1 MTTLSAGPDANS
13 DSPGVRHVKRP
24 TPLRESVYE
33 ALTEMI
39 IDGTLERGRHL
50 VEVEL
55 AGMLGVSRQP
65 VREALQRLNN
75 EGWVDLRPGFGA
87 MVHVPAEDEVDQLLA
102 ARAALES
109 ESARLAARNPDKD
122 AVARLRELCKV
133 GATLQE
139 TGDIDGAVRTN
150 GELHGLITQMS
161 GNRFLVDFA
170 GQVDRRVRWYY
181 TPGRTGSRWRLLAR
195 AHPAGEG
202 DQRRRRGQ
210 GRADHARAH
219 RAHPQGVPRPPGR
232 HDARGR
238 PGRREEDHPAPPY
251 RRMNH
256 LYCGWPQYR

>member
-1 MTTLSAGPDANS
+1 MTTLSAGQQSSAGES
-13 DSPGVRHVKRP
+13 AGVRHVKRP

-55 AGMLGVSRQP
+55 AGILGVSRQP

-109 ESARLAARNPDKD
+109 ESARLAARHAGKES
-122 AVARLRELCKV
+122 VAKLRELCRV
-133 GATLQE
+133 GGALHDE
-139 TGDIDGAVRTN
+139 GDIDSAVRTN
-150 GELHGLITQMS
+150 GELHGLISEMS

-181 TPGRTGSRWRLLAR
+181 TPVA
-195 AHPAGEG
+195 PV
-202 DQRRRRGQ
+202 RGQ
-210 GRADHARAH
+210 ASWREHSRLVKAIADGDEDKAAQIMREHTEHTRKAYHELQAGSTALPAAEKKTTTRK
-219 RAHPQGVPRPPGR
+219 
-232 HDARGR
+232 
-238 PGRREEDHPAPPY
+238 RRTS
-251 RRMNH
+251 
-256 LYCGWPQYR
+256 

>member
-1 MTTLSAGPDANS
+1 MTTISAGATDPV
-13 DSPGVRHVKRP
+13 SPGVRHVKRP

-55 AGMLGVSRQP
+55 AGLLGVSRQP

-109 ESARLAARNPDKD
+109 ESARLAARHATKED
-122 AVARLRELCKV
+122 VANLKELCKV
-133 GATLQE
+133 GTAYHE
-139 TGDIDGAVRTN
+139 AGDIDGAVRTN
-150 GELHGLITQMS
+150 GELHSLITQMS

-170 GQVDRRVRWYY
+170 AQVDRRVRWYY
-181 TPGRTGSRWRLLAR
+181 TPVAPVRGAASWREHNRLVKAIS
-195 AHPAGEG
+195 EG
-202 DQRRRRGQ
+202 DEDKAAQTMREHTEHTRKAYHDLQAANGPAETPETEAAPRRRR
-210 GRADHARAH
+210 RT
-219 RAHPQGVPRPPGR
+219 PS
-232 HDARGR
+232 
-238 PGRREEDHPAPPY
+238 
-251 RRMNH
+251 
-256 LYCGWPQYR
+256 

>member
-1 MTTLSAGPDANS
+1 MTTISAGPDSTAG
-13 DSPGVRHVKRP
+13 DAAGVRHVKRP

-109 ESARLAARNPDKD
+109 ESARMAARHATKE
-122 AVARLRELCKV
+122 AVTQLRELCRI
-133 GATLQE
+133 GAAAHE
-139 TGDIDGAVRTN
+139 EGDIDAAVRTN
-150 GELHGLITQMS
+150 AELHGLITEMS

-181 TPGRTGSRWRLLAR
+181 TPVAPARGQASWREHTRLVKAI
-195 AHPAGEG
+195 ADG
-202 DQRRRRGQ
+202 DEDKAAQIMREHTEHTRKAYHDLQAESSAAPEPDKKPTPRRRRTT
-210 GRADHARAH
+210 
-219 RAHPQGVPRPPGR
+219 
-232 HDARGR
+232 
-238 PGRREEDHPAPPY
+238 
-251 RRMNH
+251 
-256 LYCGWPQYR
+256 

>member
-1 MTTLSAGPDANS
+1 MTTISTGSGAGTEPV
-13 DSPGVRHVKRP
+13 GVRHVKRP
-24 TPLRESVYE
+24 TPLREAVYE

-109 ESARLAARNPDKD
+109 ESARLAARHATKED
-122 AVARLRELCKV
+122 VAKLRELCKV
-133 GATLQE
+133 GTAYQE
-139 TGDIDGAVRTN
+139 AGDIDATVRTN
-150 GELHGLITQMS
+150 GELHGLITEMS

-170 GQVDRRVRWYY
+170 AQVDRRVRWYY
-181 TPGRTGSRWRLLAR
+181 TPVAPVRGAASWREHTRLVKAIS
-195 AHPAGEG
+195 EG
-202 DQRRRRGQ
+202 DEGKSAQIMREHTEHTRKAYHDLQAASEPTETPGEAAPRRRR
-210 GRADHARAH
+210 RT
-219 RAHPQGVPRPPGR
+219 V
-232 HDARGR
+232 
-238 PGRREEDHPAPPY
+238 
-251 RRMNH
+251 N
-256 LYCGWPQYR
+256 

>member
-1 MTTLSAGPDANS
+1 MTTMSADAE
-13 DSPGVRHVKRP
+13 PVGARHVKRP

-55 AGMLGVSRQP
+55 ASLLGVSRQP

-109 ESARLAARNPDKD
+109 ESARLAARHATKD
-122 AVARLRELCKV
+122 DVAKLRELCKV
-133 GATLQE
+133 GTAFQE
-139 TGDIDGAVRTN
+139 SGDIDGTVRTN
-150 GELHGLITQMS
+150 GDLHNLITQMS

-170 GQVDRRVRWYY
+170 AQVDRRVRWYY
-181 TPGRTGSRWRLLAR
+181 TPVAPVRGAASWREHNRLVKAIS
-195 AHPAGEG
+195 EG
-202 DQRRRRGQ
+202 DEDKAAQIMREHTEQTRKAYHELQAASAPAEETATAAASPARRRR
-210 GRADHARAH
+210 RSTI
-219 RAHPQGVPRPPGR
+219 
-232 HDARGR
+232 
-238 PGRREEDHPAPPY
+238 
-251 RRMNH
+251 
-256 LYCGWPQYR
+256 

>member
-1 MTTLSAGPDANS
+1 MTTISAGPGADAE
-13 DSPGVRHVKRP
+13 PVGVRHVKRP

-55 AGMLGVSRQP
+55 AGLLGVSRQP

-109 ESARLAARNPDKD
+109 ESARLAARHATKED
-122 AVARLRELCKV
+122 VAKLRELCKV
-133 GATLQE
+133 GTAYQE
-139 TGDIDGAVRTN
+139 SGDIDGTVRTN
-150 GELHGLITQMS
+150 AELHSLITQMS

-170 GQVDRRVRWYY
+170 AQVDRRVRWYY
-181 TPGRTGSRWRLLAR
+181 TPVAPVRGAASWREHNRLVKAISDGDEDKAAQIMREHTEHTRKAYHDLQ
-195 AHPAGEG
+195 AGTDPVEAPEP
-202 DQRRRRGQ
+202 DATPRRRR
-210 GRADHARAH
+210 RTT
-219 RAHPQGVPRPPGR
+219 
-232 HDARGR
+232 
-238 PGRREEDHPAPPY
+238 
-251 RRMNH
+251 N
-256 LYCGWPQYR
+256 

>member
-1 MTTLSAGPDANS
+1 MTTISAGPDSTS

-109 ESARLAARNPDKD
+109 ESARLAARHASKD
-122 AVARLRELCKV
+122 DVATLKELCKV
-133 GATLQE
+133 GTAFQE
-139 TGDIDGAVRTN
+139 AGDIDGTVRTN
-150 GELHGLITQMS
+150 GELHAMITQMS

-181 TPGRTGSRWRLLAR
+181 TPVAPVRGAASWREHSRLVKAISDGDEDKAAQIMREHTEHTRKAYHELQAGSPAAPVVAAAEKRTST
-195 AHPAGEG
+195 
-202 DQRRRRGQ
+202 RRRRT
-210 GRADHARAH
+210 AD
-219 RAHPQGVPRPPGR
+219 
-232 HDARGR
+232 
-238 PGRREEDHPAPPY
+238 
-251 RRMNH
+251 
-256 LYCGWPQYR
+256 

>member
-181 TPGRTGSRWRLLAR
+181 TPVAPVRGGASWREHTRLVKAISDGDEDKAAQIMREHTEHTRKAYHDLQ
-195 AHPAGEG
+195 AGTTPEAAPVAEKKTT
-202 DQRRRRGQ
+202 RRRRT
-210 GRADHARAH
+210 A
-219 RAHPQGVPRPPGR
+219 
-232 HDARGR
+232 
-238 PGRREEDHPAPPY
+238 E
-251 RRMNH
+251 
-256 LYCGWPQYR
+256 

>member
-1 MTTLSAGPDANS
+1 MTTLSAGQQSSAGES
-13 DSPGVRHVKRP
+13 AGVRHVKRP

-55 AGMLGVSRQP
+55 AGILGVSRQP

-109 ESARLAARNPDKD
+109 ESARLAARHASKES
-122 AVARLRELCKV
+122 VARLRELCRV
-133 GATLQE
+133 GAALHDE
-139 TGDIDGAVRTN
+139 GDIDGAVRTN
-150 GELHGLITQMS
+150 GELHGLISEMS

-181 TPGRTGSRWRLLAR
+181 TPVAPVRGQASWREHSRLVRAIADGDEDKAAQIMREHTEHTRKAYHELQAGSTASPV
-195 AHPAGEG
+195 AEKKTTTTP
-202 DQRRRRGQ
+202 RRRRTS
-210 GRADHARAH
+210 
-219 RAHPQGVPRPPGR
+219 
-232 HDARGR
+232 
-238 PGRREEDHPAPPY
+238 
-251 RRMNH
+251 
-256 LYCGWPQYR
+256 